1 MLYNQVCDNQLYL
14 LATFLYCSTNSPV
27 SNLENIGTH
36 WLWEIIQMLLNSQ
49 SQDVAAGVNKCQS
62 FVETQTYS
70 ALDDLPSP
78 RVLSTHLMPT
88 GLPSSLFNNS
98 KVVVPIRNPK
108 DTAVSLYYHL
118 KSETKGTNLRCGWD
132 VFIDKVWFDP
142 ELAFYAPWTEFTSFV
157 WKKCREEDNYHPVI
171 YEQLLED
178 PAVIIKDL
186 GSFLGVS
193 CLSDDR
199 IAQIV
204 QATEFNN
211 MKVKKA
217 DSEKPLRDTF
227 CEGYSM
233 FRKGNN

>member
-1 MLYNQVCDNQLYL
+1 MRNQLQALSFTLMQHNNNKLNNFNLHNSRYKYYL
-14 LATFLYCSTNSPV
+14 SNRISNIITIACLFHFSYDLYKFMFMSELSITHTVIMQTQPNWLQSNSF
-27 SNLENIGTH
+27 
-36 WLWEIIQMLLNSQ
+36 Q
-49 SQDVAAGVNKCQS
+49 
-62 FVETQTYS
+62 
-70 ALDDLPSP
+70 
-78 RVLSTHLMPT
+78 
-88 GLPSSLFNNS
+88 
-98 KVVVPIRNPK
+98 
-108 DTAVSLYYHL
+108 
-118 KSETKGTNLRCGWD
+118 
-132 VFIDKVWFDP
+132 
-142 ELAFYAPWTEFTSFV
+142 
-157 WKKCREEDNYHPVI
+157 
-171 YEQLLED
+171 D

>member
-1 MLYNQVCDNQLYL
+1 
-14 LATFLYCSTNSPV
+14 
-27 SNLENIGTH
+27 
-36 WLWEIIQMLLNSQ
+36 MLLNSQ

-142 ELAFYAPWTEFTSFV
+142 ELG
-157 WKKCREEDNYHPVI
+157 K
-171 YEQLLED
+171 
-178 PAVIIKDL
+178 
-186 GSFLGVS
+186 
-193 CLSDDR
+193 
-199 IAQIV
+199 
-204 QATEFNN
+204 
-211 MKVKKA
+211 
-217 DSEKPLRDTF
+217 
-227 CEGYSM
+227 
-233 FRKGNN
+233 